1 MAMDFYC
8 GLGSWWRWRV
18 VMVVGV
24 GFIIGLRCWLVFSGL
39 FKFLLLGVFGLFM
52 MVMVVQVICV

>member
-1 MAMDFYC
+1 
-8 GLGSWWRWRV
+8 
-18 VMVVGV
+18 MVVGV

-39 FKFLLLGVFGLFM
+39 IKFLLLGVFGLFM